1 MAGYT
6 RQSSATIIAGANV
19 TAAIFN
25 AEFNQLQS
33 AFNGTTGHGHT
44 GGTGDGPKLVLT
56 AAASV
61 SGILPL
67 ANGGT
72 GYSTRIDAYDN
83 LHIVASDIAVGSTVD
98 LSTSDGDYIEI
109 TGTGGTVTSFGTC
122 DIGVKRTLY
131 FSGASNTITHN
142 GTSLICPNG
151 VNITVKAG
159 EQLVVRSLGSGN
171 WIVELLMKNS
181 SAALGNLVLAANKLP
196 YMSSTTAM
204 SLADFTAFG
213 RSLVDDSDAATARTT
228 LGLGTI
234 STQNSNNVTISGGA
248 ITGITDLAVADGG
261 TGASTA
267 ANARTNLGLVIGTDV
282 QAYDSGLAALAAF
295 NTNGLLVQTA
305 NNTFAGRTLTGTA
318 NEITVTNGDGVSG
331 APTLSLPSALTFT
344 GKTVTGGS
352 FSAPQ
357 VITTNVFTGFLS
369 GLTLS
374 NNGSDPTNDIDIA
387 VGAART
393 VADDYTII
401 LGSGL
406 TKRLDAAWAVGTN
419 QGGLDTGAIA
429 NTTYHVWLI
438 RRSDTG
444 VVDALFSTSA
454 SSPTMPTNYDQKR
467 RIGSIMRFSA
477 TIKAFTQVGDIFKWA
492 AQSADRDAV
501 AGTNDGLYLL
511 TIPGGIQTQ
520 PLLHV
525 QIANN
530 TAGTSTIRIA
540 DAAYGTT
547 PAGQNAS
554 VIAADEVATSY
565 VGGGVLSNTAS
576 QIWLT
581 VTGATLASTTIVT
594 TGFIDRRGRD

>member
-56 AAASV
+56 AAASI

-98 LSTSDGDYIEI
+98 LSASDGDYIEI

-122 DIGVKRTLY
+122 DNGVKRTLY

-181 SAALGNLVLAANKLP
+181 SAALGNLVLAADKLP

-204 SLADFTAFG
+204 SLADLTTFG
-213 RSLVDDSDAATARTT
+213 RSLIDDTDAATARST

-234 STQNSNNVTISGGA
+234 STQSAGTVTITGGS

-267 ANARTNLGLVIGTDV
+267 ANARTNLGVAIGTDV
-282 QAYDSGLAALAAF
+282 QAYDAGLDALAAF
-295 NTNGLLVQTA
+295 NTNGFIAQTA
-305 NNTFAGRTLTGTA
+305 NNTFVGRTITGTV

-344 GKTVTGGS
+344 GKTVTGGT
-352 FSAPQ
+352 FTQPT
-357 VITTNVFTGFLS
+357 ITLKQGTSPTPTAEGDIQWDTDDDAIVVG
-369 GLTLS
+369 
-374 NNGSDPTNDIDIA
+374 NGSTQKIFRPSSWELIEARAISGATQYAAFTNLSAYRMLRVTAYVKPVSNAVLLNYSVSTDNGSNYVEGPSTHYTYSRIYQATSTVNGLVDTTETIASINQTNMDNSGYNYLVLNMDIFEFNKGRESPYMIRSA
-387 VGAART
+387 WTAGSFAQT
-393 VADDYTII
+393 VKHGIHD
-401 LGSGL
+401 G
-406 TKRLDAAWAVGTN
+406 
-419 QGGLDTGAIA
+419 
-429 NTTYHVWLI
+429 
-438 RRSDTG
+438 
-444 VVDALFSTSA
+444 TSA
-454 SSPTMPTNYDQKR
+454 RNAFRFQFSSGN
-467 RIGSIMRFSA
+467 
-477 TIKAFTQVGDIFKWA
+477 
-492 AQSADRDAV
+492 
-501 AGTNDGLYLL
+501 
-511 TIPGGIQTQ
+511 
-520 PLLHV
+520 
-525 QIANN
+525 
-530 TAGTSTIRIA
+530 
-540 DAAYGTT
+540 
-547 PAGQNAS
+547 
-554 VIAADEVATSY
+554 IAANSF
-565 VGGGVLSNTAS
+565 
-576 QIWLT
+576 
-581 VTGATLASTTIVT
+581 IVVE
-594 TGFIDRRGRD
+594 GIRG

>member
-44 GGTGDGPKLVLT
+44 GGTGDGPKLLLT
-56 AAASV
+56 GAASI

-67 ANGGT
+67 DNGGT
-72 GYSTRIDAYDN
+72 GYGTRIEAYDN
-83 LHIVASDIAVGSTVD
+83 FHVIGSDIAVGSTVD

-122 DIGVKRTLY
+122 DNGVKRTLY

-151 VNITVKAG
+151 VNMTVKAG

-171 WIVELLMKNS
+171 WIIELLMKNS
-181 SAALGNLVLAANKLP
+181 SAALGNLVLAADKLP

-204 SLADFTAFG
+204 SLADLTTFG
-213 RSLVDDSDAATARTT
+213 RSLIDDTDAATARTT

-234 STQNSNNVTISGGA
+234 STQDSNNVSISGGA

-305 NNTFAGRTLTGTA
+305 NNTFVGRTLTGTA

-344 GKTVTGGS
+344 GKTVTGGT
-352 FSAPQ
+352 FSQPTIVLNQGTSPTPTAEGDIQWDTDDDAIVVGNGSTQKIFRPSSWELIEARAISGATQ
-357 VITTNVFTGFLS
+357 YAAFTNLSAYRMIRITGYMKPVSNNVAFYYSVSTDNGSSYDEGPGTNYNYSRIYQNSTTVNGV
-369 GLTLS
+369 TLS
-374 NNGSDPTNDIDIA
+374 AQT
-387 VGAART
+387 
-393 VADDYTII
+393 
-401 LGSGL
+401 
-406 TKRLDAAWAVGTN
+406 
-419 QGGLDTGAIA
+419 
-429 NTTYHVWLI
+429 
-438 RRSDTG
+438 
-444 VVDALFSTSA
+444 LFSLTDTTTVVNSGYDYLTFELKAFEFNKDRESPIMTNSTWVTTAQFSQVLKNGNHGGTSA
-454 SSPTMPTNYDQKR
+454 RNALRFQFSSGN
-467 RIGSIMRFSA
+467 
-477 TIKAFTQVGDIFKWA
+477 
-492 AQSADRDAV
+492 
-501 AGTNDGLYLL
+501 
-511 TIPGGIQTQ
+511 
-520 PLLHV
+520 
-525 QIANN
+525 
-530 TAGTSTIRIA
+530 
-540 DAAYGTT
+540 
-547 PAGQNAS
+547 
-554 VIAADEVATSY
+554 IAANSF
-565 VGGGVLSNTAS
+565 
-576 QIWLT
+576 
-581 VTGATLASTTIVT
+581 IVVE
-594 TGFIDRRGRD
+594 GIRG